1 MGCQQ
6 MEETTGWAVEEVC
19 AECCPAGRHW
29 SPTPTSMSD
38 KGGNGQSSSY
48 CAPYS
53 VQYMGWAPGF
63 LVPLTHSFF
72 GKDCSRVPSFMEKHF
87 ESFPQP
93 TRRWLSVFPQ
103 IPFKNSFWKASWGTL
118 PSTCCLCY
126 QKVLFDYLIAVF
138 VFVCMFV
145 RMLERNMQ
153 R

>member
-1 MGCQQ
+1 MPADGRDNWLGSRRGLCR
-6 MEETTGWAVEEVC
+6 MLPCRETLVPHSNQHVRQG
-19 AECCPAGRHW
+19 
-29 SPTPTSMSD
+29 
-38 KGGNGQSSSY
+38 GGNGQSSSY

-63 LVPLTHSFF
+63 LVPLTHSFLARTAPE
-72 GKDCSRVPSFMEKHF
+72 CLASWRSTLNHF
-87 ESFPQP
+87 RNPLGDGFRCFPKSP
-93 TRRWLSVFPQ
+93 LKIHFL
-103 IPFKNSFWKASWGTL
+103 KASWGTL